1 MLEINFQYWIDNY
14 NLYDFSN
21 SIAISGDRNIGK
33 ITWNNAL
40 KAILDGYS
48 SQDKLQMI
56 ITSTATRRQVISYF
70 REFGA
75 WEYSELNSMSNIE
88 LSALALQYIA
98 GNYIECEN
106 ETGSDVGIENCDQ
119 GYFYRVQSDK
129 NSLDQGELWT
139 TLSH

>member
-1 MLEINFQYWIDNY
+1 MLEINCQHWIDNY
-14 NLYDFSN
+14 DLTDFSN
-21 SIAISGDRNIGK
+21 SVANSGLKNIAN

-40 KAILDGYS
+40 EAILDGYKS
-48 SQDKLQMI
+48 KDKLQMI
-56 ITSTATRRQVISYF
+56 ITSTVTRRQVISYF

-75 WEYSELNSMSNIE
+75 WDYSELNSMSNIE
-88 LSALALQYIA
+88 LSALTLQYIA

-119 GYFYRVQSDK
+119 GYFYRVQSDP
-129 NSLDQGELWT
+129 SFDQGELWT